1 MKTLVS
7 GPLFAS
13 DDGLTPADEIFPSTD
28 PNTADDGVIG
38 VTLLHSQ
45 HYVVEIVLENTGGNG
60 DSDGIVLTDVF
71 GADIDLDPIAQD
83 DYEDGGLP
91 LDGLCEGALAINCD
105 IDGGGNNGVILTGD
119 CSYVLSQPDSASNS
133 NPTAKQPEFI
143 DIRIDDLDEDET
155 CTVLVFVQT
164 VENPGTGNEFFEP
177 TSCREL
183 AFTTG
188 NGSTG
193 DPIYDTFT
201 LNEGL
206 KSFSGVNGHRLAGP
220 EESLQLTCIFPSI

>member
-143 DIRIDDLDEDET
+143 TFASMISTKTKLVRFWCSYRRSRTRAPETNSSSRRVAVNSPSLLAMVRLAIR
-155 CTVLVFVQT
+155 
-164 VENPGTGNEFFEP
+164 
-177 TSCREL
+177 
-183 AFTTG
+183 FTTH
-188 NGSTG
+188 S
-193 DPIYDTFT
+193 
-201 LNEGL
+201 
-206 KSFSGVNGHRLAGP
+206 R
-220 EESLQLTCIFPSI
+220 